1 MSWTTTDFD
10 HVNGTKH
17 FLQRLVSSLLVRQ
30 TLPNAAATCQQY
42 FSFCREQHEAMNS
55 FLVREALG
63 YSEFVEALLLLYEDK
78 QGIKQREQNIDLPD
92 KEPRSEHDDWWNY
105 DYQDTELPPAP
116 EDGLDKC
123 CSC

>member
-42 FSFCREQHEAMNS
+42 FSFCREQHEAMNC
-55 FLVREALG
+55 FLVREDLG
-63 YSEFVEALLLLYEDK
+63 YSEFVEGLLLLCEDK
-78 QGIKQREQNIDLPD
+78 QGQLP
-92 KEPRSEHDDWWNY
+92 S
-105 DYQDTELPPAP
+105 
-116 EDGLDKC
+116 
-123 CSC
+123 